1 MKNKKTKQKTKDKK
15 WYKKFIPI
23 TKSEKI
29 LCSIFVL
36 LLILV
41 IILSII
47 AVNKTNKIKKEGIYN
62 TVSIIE
68 QNSNY
73 LLNIDISNMKPS
85 TTKEY
90 KFKVTNYN
98 KKVLSKD
105 LSYTI
110 SLNVS
115 DNPVNVK
122 VYKNDKLIDLDNVE
136 MKLKKDIKQDDVYK
150 VVVESTDKTNSSSS
164 IILTIL
170 SK

>member
-1 MKNKKTKQKTKDKK
+1 MKNNKTKQKAKDTKRR
-15 WYKKFIPI
+15 KKFIPV

-29 LCSIFVL
+29 LCGIFLL

-47 AVNKTNKIKKEGIYN
+47 AVNKTNKIKKEGIYS

-68 QNSNY
+68 PNSNY
-73 LLNIDISNMKPS
+73 VINIDISNMKPS

-122 VYKNDKLIDLDNVE
+122 VYKNDKLIDLDNLE
-136 MKLKKDIKQDDVYK
+136 MKLKKDSKQEDVYIIII
-150 VVVESTDKTNSSSS
+150 EATDETSASSS
-164 IILTIL
+164 IILGIL